1 MPIYEFYCP
10 ACHTVFSFF
19 SAGVNPE
26 ARPSCPRCGRSE
38 LGRRPSTFA
47 TLRRSVGTTEEG
59 GEEEGPFADLDE
71 ERFEGAME
79 SVLGEMDE
87 GAEDDPRQMA
97 RLLRRF
103 TEAAGMAPGPRME
116 EMMRRL
122 EAGEDPEALEDELGD
137 DLGDE
142 DEALGEFFQA
152 KKAARARRAGKPR
165 VDKELYFL

>member
-10 ACHTVFSFF
+10 DCHTLFSFF
-19 SAGVNPE
+19 SPSVDTA
-26 ARPSCPRCGRSE
+26 ARPPCPRCGRPE

-47 TLRRSVGTTEEG
+47 TLRKAAAAG
-59 GEEEGPFADLDE
+59 GEEEDSPLPGLDE

-79 SVLGEMDE
+79 SVLGEVDE

-97 RLLRRF
+97 RLMRRF

-116 EMMRRL
+116 EMLRRL
-122 EAGEDPEALEDELGD
+122 ETGEDPEALEDELGD

-152 KKAARARRAGKPR
+152 KKAVRGRRAGKPR